1 MSEPAAVDPIDI
13 ATTEPS
19 DDEVAR
25 AAADETRD
33 ATAQTRALRTAG
45 KSTAPKRGPGRPRG
59 SKTKPKTER
68 DARAAGAASKVTAT
82 KPRGIS
88 GAAANAHRDAEKRK
102 REERAQLVE
111 FYTAEGL
118 TRRPQLVKAIG
129 LATGIP
135 AQFLVEHDE
144 EGRPRRNEH
153 GVEILTHYGEALAP
167 QPWQV
172 KTVTEGGV
180 RLMESDA
187 GAKLAEQLE
196 KLGPY
201 IFGTAACGALALYVV
216 TTLQAVKA
224 IRPMIELELR
234 QLAEAQAAA
243 AQQNPPGATGET
255 SGPDGGPGLG

>member
-1 MSEPAAVDPIDI
+1 MSQPAADDPV
-13 ATTEPS
+13 ASMEPT
-19 DDEVAR
+19 DEEIAR

-33 ATAQTRALRTAG
+33 ATAQTRALRAAG
-45 KSTAPKRGPGRPRG
+45 KTTAPRRGPGRPKG
-59 SKTKPKTER
+59 AKTRPKTER
-68 DARAAGAASKVTAT
+68 DARAAGAASKVTT
-82 KPRGIS
+82 SKPRNIS

-102 REERAQLVE
+102 REDRAQLVE
-111 FYTAEGL
+111 FYTAEAL
-118 TRRPQLVKAIG
+118 TRRPQIVKAIG

-135 AQFLVEHDE
+135 AQFLVEHDD
-144 EGRPRRNEH
+144 EGKPRKNEV

-180 RLMESDA
+180 RLIDSEA
-187 GAKLAEQLE
+187 GEKFVELVE

-201 IFGTAACGALALYVV
+201 IYGTAACGALALYTV

-224 IRPMIELELR
+224 IRPMIEIELR

-243 AQQNPPGATGET
+243 AAQAAGEQNTGT
-255 SGPDGGPGLG
+255 ADGGPGLG